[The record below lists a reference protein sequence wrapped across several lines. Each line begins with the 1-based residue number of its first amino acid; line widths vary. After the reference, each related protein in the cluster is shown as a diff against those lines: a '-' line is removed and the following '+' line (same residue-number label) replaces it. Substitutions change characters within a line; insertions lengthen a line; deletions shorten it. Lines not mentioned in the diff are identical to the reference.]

1 MRISRALLVIPVLVV
16 GLSGCEALKGG
27 KFSIADAQAAAVKAC
42 SFLPTANT
50 VANIIA
56 AGSPAL
62 NTASAIGDAICAA
75 IAPKAGVGA
84 GKPTV
89 VGVPIEGQRVN

>member
-1 MRISRALLVIPVLVV
+1 MRMRALFVVPVLVV
-16 GLSGCEALKGG
+16 GLSGCQALQGG
-27 KFSIADAQAAAVKAC
+27 KFSIADAQAAAVKVC

-50 VANIIA
+50 VANIVA
-56 AGSPAL
+56 AGSPTL

-75 IAPKAGVGA
+75 IAPKAGAGA

-89 VGVPIEGQRVN
+89 AGVAVEGQRVN

>member
-1 MRISRALLVIPVLVV
+1 MRKLLLAAILVV
-16 GLSGCEALKGG
+16 GLSGCQYLQGG
-27 KFSIADAQAAAVKAC
+27 KFSIADAQAAAVKVC

-56 AGSPAL
+56 TGSPAL

-75 IAPKAGVGA
+75 IAPKAGTDA

-89 VGVPIEGQRVN
+89 AGVPVEGQRVN

>member
-1 MRISRALLVIPVLVV
+1 MLKALFVVPVLVV
-16 GLSGCEALKGG
+16 GLSGCQYLQGG
-27 KFSIADAQAAAVKAC
+27 KFSIADAQAAAVKVC

-75 IAPKAGVGA
+75 IAPKAGAGA

-89 VGVPIEGQRVN
+89 AGVVVEGQRVN

>member
-1 MRISRALLVIPVLVV
+1 MLKALLVVPGLIV
-16 GLSGCEALKGG
+16 GLSGCESFKSG
-27 KFSIADAQAAAVKAC
+27 KFSIADAQAAAVKVC

-75 IAPKAGVGA
+75 IAPKAGAGA

-89 VGVPIEGQRVN
+89 AGVVVEGQRVN

>member
-1 MRISRALLVIPVLVV
+1 MRVSLLLASALAI
-16 GLSGCEALKGG
+16 GACSTTG
-27 KFSIADAQAAAVKAC
+27 KPSIADAQAAAVKAC

-62 NTASAIGDAICAA
+62 GTASAIADAICAA
-75 IAPKAGVGA
+75 IAPKAGAGA
-84 GKPTV
+84 GRPTV
-89 VGVPIEGQRVN
+89 AGVPIDGQRVQ